1 MKSTLVILTLNE
13 IQAIKVLFP
22 RLPIKLFDEVIVV
35 DGGSTDG
42 TIEFFKE
49 QGISVLVQNKPGH
62 GYAYWF
68 GAKKAQGEL
77 IVFFSGDGNERA
89 GDISRMLQA
98 ISRGADMVTA
108 TRFAKESKSF
118 DATPLRILGNKF
130 FVFLVNLLFGTRL
143 TDVLNAFRAVKR
155 QSFLALNLESTGFD
169 TEIEMTIKMIKKGY
183 KIEEIPTIEM
193 DRIGGEAKLQTVR
206 DGFLNLTRVMKEKF
220 PIHE

>member
-1 MKSTLVILTLNE
+1 M
-13 IQAIKVLFP
+13 
-22 RLPIKLFDEVIVV
+22 V

-49 QGISVLVQNKPGH
+49 QGISVLVQDKPGH
-62 GYAYWF
+62 GYAYRF
-68 GAKKAQGEL
+68 GAKKVQGES

-98 ISRGADMVTA
+98 ISRGADMVIA

-130 FVFLVNLLFGTRL
+130 FVFLVNLLFGARL

-155 QSFLALNLESTGFD
+155 QSFLALNLKSTGFD
-169 TEIEMTIKMIKKGY
+169 TEIEMTIKMLKGGY

-193 DRIGGEAKLQTVR
+193 DRIGGKAKLQTVR
-206 DGFLNLTRVMKEKF
+206 DGFLNLTRVLKEKF
-220 PIHE
+220 PIHG